1 MRVRRIVLLTVTLVL
16 FSLPVVTFK
25 HHMCGGAEGDE
36 DLRRSAEMMDKVA
49 RTTFAPVY
57 PALAKQ
63 IVDDTGVSEGVC
75 VELGCGSG
83 ALGLALL
90 KVTKLVVYAVDINPY
105 AVAIAQRNAVEAGLS
120 TRFYPMLGDALNL
133 PFKDGFADLVV
144 SRGMIPFIKEKSIVF
159 KEAYRVLKS
168 GGVAYIGGGFSRM
181 FDEETV
187 LKIVR
192 QSVWGEPGKLPMRR
206 IGKKEFE
213 EQLKAAGI
221 LDYKIVE
228 DRYPS
233 GESYGLWVMFRKR

>member
-1 MRVRRIVLLTVTLVL
+1 MRRWCATSLVVVLAL
-16 FSLPVVTFK
+16 FSVAVVTFR
-25 HHMCGGAEGDE
+25 HQCGWATDDE
-36 DLRRSAEMMDKVA
+36 ELKRSAEMMDKTA

-57 PALAKQ
+57 QALARQ
-63 IVDDTGVSEGVC
+63 IVEDTGISEGVC

-90 KVTKLVVYAVDINPY
+90 RITKLVVYAVDINPY
-105 AVAIAQRNAVEAGLS
+105 AVAIAQRNAVESGLS

-144 SRGMIPFIKEKSIVF
+144 SRGMIPFIKEKSVVF
-159 KEAYRVLKS
+159 KEAYRVLRR

-192 QSVWGEPGKLPMRR
+192 QSIWGEPGKLPMRR

-213 EQLKAAGI
+213 DQLKVAGI
-221 LDYKIVE
+221 LDYKIIE

-233 GESYGLWVMFRKR
+233 GENYGLWVMFRKR

>member
-63 IVDDTGVSEGVC
+63 IVDDTGISEGVC

-90 KVTKLVVYAVDINPY
+90 KITKLVVYAVDINPY

>member
-1 MRVRRIVLLTVTLVL
+1 
-16 FSLPVVTFK
+16 
-25 HHMCGGAEGDE
+25 MCGGAEGDE

-63 IVDDTGVSEGVC
+63 IVDDTGISEGVC

-90 KVTKLVVYAVDINPY
+90 KITKLVVYAVDINPY